1 MGKSTKQKNLDKKL
15 FKPKLILAIQLI
27 TLGVTSLVFTYL
39 VTHSI
44 EKATKEQYI
53 TICEDRAQIVLEN
66 VEKAHQILTDYS
78 EASEIKEVVAN
89 PTSEKAINAA
99 QAYTSKFS
107 ANIENLEGI
116 YVSKWSTEV
125 LAHTN
130 PALKGVITRK
140 DKDSLDALHESLLA
154 SPDGF
159 YDTGII
165 KSPVGEQ
172 EQIISLYKIIYDNS
186 HQPVGLV
193 GLGLYTKDLDV
204 NLDSLADSTKGV
216 TFSLIDVNNEQFI
229 FSSNKDWSGAEV
241 EDGNL
246 KMLSRELA
254 KSTTDK
260 SGTIKSSDGLHHM
273 FFYLADR
280 GWLVL
285 SSAKYA
291 VFYASSLHALVQL
304 FWLLVIMSFIIYQS
318 NREFIKHEE
327 DAKRLLKTTEKVEK
341 VQTKLVDA
349 VYSDLLTGLSNR
361 NGFINDLN
369 GINPTAACPTYF
381 VYFNI
386 VGFNDLNLA
395 KGTDAGDLVL
405 IEASRHLNAI
415 FETESYKVYR
425 VGGDEFMIPIS
436 LADSPDN
443 HQVVTTLV
451 STALTSLSSPVHL
464 ANDDVVQPLFK
475 CVMSRTTKTVDA
487 SILPQLKSLLGN
499 VQAGGTA
506 YIDLDA
512 Q

>member
-1 MGKSTKQKNLDKKL
+1 MSKSVKQKELDKKL
-15 FKPKLILAIQLI
+15 LKPKVILAIQLI
-27 TLGVTSLVFTYL
+27 LMFAFSLVFTYL

-44 EKATKEQYI
+44 EKDTIEQYI
-53 TICEDRAQIVLEN
+53 TICEDRSQIVLEN
-66 VEKAHQILTDYS
+66 VEKAHQILTDYA
-78 EASEIKEVVAN
+78 EATEIKEVVAN
-89 PTSEKAINAA
+89 PTSETAIKAA
-99 QAYTSKFS
+99 QTFTSKFS

-130 PALKGVITRK
+130 PATKGVITRK

-154 SPDGF
+154 APDGL

-165 KSPVGEQ
+165 NSPVGEH
-172 EQIISLYKIIYDNS
+172 EQIISLYKVIYDNN
-186 HQPVGLV
+186 HQPAGLV
-193 GLGLYTKDLDV
+193 GLGLYTKDLAV
-204 NLDSLADSTKGV
+204 SLDSLADNTTDV
-216 TFSLIDVNNEQFI
+216 TFSLVDVNTERFI
-229 FSSNKDWSGAEV
+229 FSSNKEWSESDV

-246 KMLSRELA
+246 KMLARKMA
-254 KSTTDK
+254 KATQNQ
-260 SGTIKSSDGLHHM
+260 SGTIKGSDGLHHM

-285 SSAKYA
+285 SSAKYT
-291 VFYASSLHALVQL
+291 VFYQASLHALVQL
-304 FWLLVIMSFIIYQS
+304 FWLLVILSIIIFQS
-318 NREFIKHEE
+318 NHEFIKHEE
-327 DAKRLLKTTEKVEK
+327 DAKKLLKTTEKVEK
-341 VQTKLVDA
+341 AQTKLVDA

-405 IEASRHLNAI
+405 IEASRHLESI
-415 FETESYKVYR
+415 FGAESYKVYR
-425 VGGDEFMIPIS
+425 VGGDEFIIPIS

-464 ANDDVVQPLFK
+464 TDDVVQPLFK
-475 CVMSRTTKTVDA
+475 CVMSKTSKAVDA
-487 SILPQLKSLLGN
+487 SILPQLKSLLVN
-499 VQAGGTA
+499 IQAGNTA
-506 YIDLDA
+506 YVDLDA
-512 Q
+512 